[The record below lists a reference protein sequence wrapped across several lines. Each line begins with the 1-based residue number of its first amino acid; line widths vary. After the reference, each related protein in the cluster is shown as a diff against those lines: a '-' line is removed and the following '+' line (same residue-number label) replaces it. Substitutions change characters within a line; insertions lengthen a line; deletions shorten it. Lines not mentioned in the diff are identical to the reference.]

1 MNGDNGLP
9 KKRRRNGVRR
19 RRGRCC
25 LSPLIG
31 VCRNRDGTDSSGW
44 LGLHRRWRRP
54 GARCLSLT
62 DPTGRPSPY
71 HFGATRSIKV
81 IGQARAALYP
91 GPAVAL
97 AVVPEASNPPRLRDF
112 PGFLRPL
119 VFAFPA
125 SRPATEA
132 SCAGSKRERS
142 CAVPSRRRERP
153 LGAALMLTATNLNPK
168 MIQARLGLATIS
180 ETMDTYGHLFPDAED
195 LGRGAIDATTF
206 AAAATEQAGTGTIPP
221 RVREM

>member
-1 MNGDNGLP
+1 LFVATDRRLP
-9 KKRRRNGVRR
+9 EQRRNRQFWLV
-19 RRGRCC
+19 
-25 LSPLIG
+25 
-31 VCRNRDGTDSSGW
+31 GTSST
-44 LGLHRRWRRP
+44 WRRP
-54 GARCLSLT
+54 GARCCLSLT
-62 DPTGRPSPY
+62 DPTGRPSRY
-71 HFGATRSIKV
+71 HLGATRSIKV

-168 MIQARLGLATIS
+168 MIQATPRS
-180 ETMDTYGHLFPDAED
+180 CDDQRDDGHLRPS
-195 LGRGAIDATTF
+195 L
-206 AAAATEQAGTGTIPP
+206 P
-221 RVREM
+221 